1 MDTSKRR
8 ALIITYIC
16 VIPSARVTHGCTLE
30 KGGGVPPTN
39 KEYCGS
45 KVKLSLTNI
54 GGREKG

>member
-30 KGGGVPPTN
+30 KGGGGTTY
-39 KEYCGS
+39 KQRILWKQS
-45 KVKLSLTNI
+45 KVKLN
-54 GGREKG
+54 

>member
-30 KGGGVPPTN
+30 KGGGYHLQT
-39 KEYCGS
+39 K
-45 KVKLSLTNI
+45 NI
-54 GGREKG
+54 VEAK